1 MGTNLLTF
9 MLMLATSATSA
20 TTSPGPTETPAPFS
34 CDAPA
39 PLSPLP
45 HSPRMLLP
53 SPGAVVSKD
62 LTAIYFASLPDQ
74 FVQMTLEGSNG
85 DWLGG
90 GGLEAADSAPA
101 KIHADNVSKASIP
114 TEATYAQSGV
124 SSVPPMPVLK
134 AGVRYRVFFV
144 PYPRCPQRYEGDSGF
159 FMVR

>member
-1 MGTNLLTF
+1 MLTF
-9 MLMLATSATSA
+9 MLMLATTAASATP
-20 TTSPGPTETPAPFS
+20 SPGPIETPPPFS
-34 CDAPA
+34 CDAPT

-53 SPGAVVSKD
+53 FPEAVVSKD

-74 FVQMTLEGSNG
+74 FVQMRLEGSNG

-90 GGLEAADSAPA
+90 GRLEAVDAVPT
-101 KIHADNVSKASIP
+101 KIHAEHVAKASIP
-114 TEATYAQSGV
+114 TEETYAQSGV
-124 SSVPPMPVLK
+124 SGVPPLPVLK

-144 PYPRCPQRYEGDSGF
+144 PYPRCPERYEGDSGF